1 MQMASHLTKKSEGLC
16 TRAFSIPSVAEI
28 QQANKVSANRNPTL
42 FKATS
47 SDGVKEKEQVLT
59 TAVVGANGL
68 ESDAAPVE
76 GSIASFPGSRVEQHV
91 DKTWG
96 HLSRNLEEGSEAAVS
111 HKKSTGPECATTG
124 MSDCCDN
131 GGPGGER
138 ATESVAEASSRVA
151 TSTSMGTAG
160 HHHPHAIVTN
170 PVQVFRGMGG
180 VGVIVSLVCTRD
192 G

>member
-16 TRAFSIPSVAEI
+16 TTAFSIPSVAEI
-28 QQANKVSANRNPTL
+28 KQANKVSANRNPTL
-42 FKATS
+42 FKATAATS
-47 SDGVKEKEQVLT
+47 SDSVKEKEQVLT

-68 ESDAAPVE
+68 ESDAAPVK
-76 GSIASFPGSRVEQHV
+76 GSIVSFPGSRVEQHV

-96 HLSRNLEEGSEAAVS
+96 HLSRNLEEDSEAAVS
-111 HKKSTGPECATTG
+111 HKESTGPECAATG
-124 MSDCCDN
+124 VSGCRDS

-138 ATESVAEASSRVA
+138 ATESVAEASSHVA

-160 HHHPHAIVTN
+160 YHHPHAIVTN

-180 VGVIVSLVCTRD
+180 GGGLLYP
-192 G
+192 